1 MSGDPRETPWSL
13 DRDPSQDDV
22 QRLVADLRPPAR
34 AYLPRPVSIGLS
46 YPLVDLFPFVP
57 PQFVTARLGRLPVL
71 FRELLPPGAT
81 WIHALDEPGGRF
93 RVQIVGLAEGMVPA
107 RTSLAGFVP
116 AGGVVVTL
124 RQGYDAD
131 PWEPGLVTD
140 PAQGDQVTLLVR
152 GLPTFVALPDART
165 TLLGCRATFHGTPVT
180 VTVESTAWPEVL
192 LLQLL
197 HAADLQ

>member
-1 MSGDPRETPWSL
+1 MSGDSRETRWTL
-13 DRDPSQDDV
+13 DPDPSRDDLH
-22 QRLVADLRPPAR
+22 RLVAELRPSAR
-34 AYLPRPVSIGLS
+34 AYLPRSVPLALNR
-46 YPLVDLFPFVP
+46 PLVDLFPFVP
-57 PQFVTARLGRLPVL
+57 PQFVTARLGRLSVL
-71 FRELLPPGAT
+71 FRDLLPAGAT
-81 WIHALDEPGGRF
+81 WIHALDEPGGRW
-93 RVQIVGLAEGMVPA
+93 RVQILGLADGMVPA

-124 RQGYDAD
+124 RQGHDVE

-140 PAQGDQVTLLVR
+140 PADGDRVTLLVR

-165 TLLGCRATFHGTPVT
+165 TFLGCRAAFHGTPVT

-197 HAADLQ
+197 HATDLQ